1 LAVIFR
7 TFFVALLSAPI
18 VSAQPTSVP
27 TNERMPTDVLL
38 KIDQQE
44 LGPLYPRVTPQQLEK
59 LHPLIEDYFAA
70 KTTADRTA
78 ITKAL
83 EATQVDP
90 NIIGRLCRVRM
101 NWPALT
107 GGGVFYINERVGP
120 HDVAY
125 FLGVPKEYDRT
136 KPWPLVIRLA
146 PAEPFIKDPKPDANQ
161 VAEIYTDW
169 IKTELAK
176 HGDAIVL
183 MPLLNLDELYGP
195 SYKGMNSVI
204 QPMLHAAGRVNIDPA
219 RVYLVGH
226 SLGAHAVWNLGLH
239 YTTYFAALD
248 IMAGS
253 ASSDWQR
260 LRLMNL
266 RNTLPVVW
274 HDRGD
279 TVVKVGQAQALVNA
293 LKRMKIDVDYTET
306 GGMGHVPNDEIVE
319 AGYQKM
325 RARVRQL
332 YPTQIALQSNRPD
345 TMFNRLDWVQMY
357 QPINPGQDKRM
368 LFGRGTG
375 TMVVLEN
382 TFSVQAAYGNNRV
395 EAITDN
401 VDSLR
406 IYLNDQMVD
415 FSKPVT
421 VVVAK
426 NPNARF
432 EGMLKP
438 SIDLMLKDQLFLGR
452 GWRYF
457 TAVVDLELR
466 PQPATRPTRPATR
479 GSIIVK

>member
-1 LAVIFR
+1 VICRILLA
-7 TFFVALLSAPI
+7 ASLSASI
-18 VSAQPTSVP
+18 ASAQPASVP
-27 TNERMPTDVLL
+27 VDERMPIDLLL

-44 LGPLYPRVTPQQLEK
+44 LGPLASRLTPQQLEQ

-70 KTTADRTA
+70 KTTADRTRITAA
-78 ITKAL
+78 I
-83 EATQVDP
+83 EATNVDA
-90 NIIGRLCRVRM
+90 NIVGRLCRVRM
-101 NWPALT
+101 HWPALS

-120 HDVAY
+120 HQVSY
-125 FLGVPKEYDRT
+125 FLGVPKAYDRT
-136 KPWPLVIRLA
+136 KPWPLVVRLA
-146 PAEPFIKDPKPDANQ
+146 PAEPFVTDPKPDSNQ
-161 VAEIYTDW
+161 VATIYTGW
-169 IKTELAK
+169 IKDELAR

-204 QPMLHAAGRVNIDPA
+204 QPMLHAAGRVNLDPA

-226 SLGAHAVWNLGLH
+226 SLGAHAAWNLGLH

-248 IMAGS
+248 ILAGS

-279 TVVKVGQAQALVNA
+279 TDVKVGMAQALVNA

-306 GGMGHVPNDEIVE
+306 GGIGHVPNDEIVE
-319 AGYQKM
+319 AAYQKM
-325 RARVRQL
+325 RARVRPL
-332 YPTQIALQSNRPD
+332 YPAQLAIQSNRPD
-345 TMFNRLDWVQMY
+345 TMFNRIDWVQMY

-375 TMVVLEN
+375 TMIVLEN
-382 TFSVQAAYGNNRV
+382 TFSAQAAYGNNRI

-401 VDSLR
+401 VDALR
-406 IYLNDQMVD
+406 IYLNDQMID
-415 FSKPVT
+415 FTRPVT
-421 VVVAK
+421 VVIAK
-426 NPNARF
+426 NPKVRF

-438 SIDLMLKDQLFLGR
+438 SVDLMLKDQLFLGR

-466 PQPATRPTRPATR
+466 PQPATRPARPAPR